1 VASGLLR
8 LDYPVTGGCPAALIE
23 ASGTNLVPSGLV
35 FNAAAGVL
43 YDTAVS
49 DSPAVGI
56 NSARITKNEASGNIQ
71 YASQTCSTSALSGST
86 TYTISRFYKYDG
98 YAFATS
104 LEYNN
109 ATQWGGTGWNQVINI
124 ASSGVTLGTSTSC
137 TGSVENY
144 GNGWYRVAV
153 RITTGA
159 SPSGSPVTYL
169 MRLPAALST
178 GQGFLTALP
187 QLETGAIPTS
197 YIPTTTASATRA
209 ADVCTV
215 SGVSGYIGQTEGT
228 IYAEVD
234 LRNFVANAR
243 VLSIN
248 DGTSNN
254 AVNIQLLSTGIR
266 VTINASSSSQVDFNA
281 SFTAGIYKIGL
292 AYKENDVICYV
303 NGTSIG
309 SDTNCLIPACSR
321 LDFGNLVGVNV
332 LTDRIRAAAIY
343 TTRLSNDQLA
353 NITRLT

>member
-1 VASGLLR
+1 
-8 LDYPVTGGCPAALIE
+8 
-23 ASGTNLVPSGLV
+23 
-35 FNAAAGVL
+35 
-43 YDTAVS
+43 
-49 DSPAVGI
+49 
-56 NSARITKNEASGNIQ
+56 
-71 YASQTCSTSALSGST
+71 
-86 TYTISRFYKYDG
+86 
-98 YAFATS
+98 
-104 LEYNN
+104 
-109 ATQWGGTGWNQVINI
+109 
-124 ASSGVTLGTSTSC
+124 
-137 TGSVENY
+137 
-144 GNGWYRVAV
+144 
-153 RITTGA
+153 
-159 SPSGSPVTYL
+159 
-169 MRLPAALST
+169 
-178 GQGFLTALP
+178 
-187 QLETGAIPTS
+187 
-197 YIPTTTASATRA
+197 
-209 ADVCTV
+209 V